1 LGSKLKTKVLEH
13 ICIIY
18 KEKEMQYEDVGV
30 RNEKKKQEK
39 VINGGNGYA
48 CNNKGKTYSQ

>member
-1 LGSKLKTKVLEH
+1 
-13 ICIIY
+13 
-18 KEKEMQYEDVGV
+18 MQYEDVGV